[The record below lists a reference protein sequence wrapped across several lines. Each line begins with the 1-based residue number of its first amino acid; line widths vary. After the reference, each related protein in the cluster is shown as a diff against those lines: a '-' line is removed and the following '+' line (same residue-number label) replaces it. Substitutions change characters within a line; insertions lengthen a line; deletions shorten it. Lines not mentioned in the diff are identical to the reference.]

1 MDQLPQDAHRY
12 AIKNAFEHSGKA
24 DLGALIGKLKALHRE
39 LDIKKITPVAAEAV
53 KKVNAMPLP
62 EIEKEFREFEGK
74 GYELKPKPERE
85 GLPPLEWAEKGESV
99 VTRFAPNPNGPP
111 HLGNAR
117 AAYLSYAYAQMYNGK
132 FILRFEDTDP
142 KVKKPMDEPEKA
154 FREDLGWFGI
164 KVGEVY
170 FASDRLQLYYS
181 HMRKLTEMGGAYV
194 CTCESAKWKAKI
206 DAKKACPCR
215 GKGAKKQL
223 ELLEKMVSHE
233 FKEGEAVLRIKTD
246 LKHPDPSVRDWW
258 AARIVDKP
266 VHPRA
271 TGKDFVWP
279 SFMFESAVDDH
290 DMGVTLILRGQE
302 HAQNSTKQKYLYDY
316 FGWKEPHA
324 IHFGRLSI
332 GDMVLSKSRMREGIE
347 KGIYTGW
354 DDIRLGTLK
363 ALRRRGFKAE
373 ALHKILIDSGIT
385 TSDANVSIA
394 KLASYNRDLIKGK
407 AQRATYIT
415 DTIKLRV
422 LMAEAMEAEKDGA
435 TIELK
440 AGVEEV
446 YVSASELKKI
456 KDPVF
461 RLRNA
466 YNVRVENSA
475 KEGIMVEGKFAGRGA
490 SEGQG
495 ENDGGAADKGTGG
508 KQVLGWIKEPMDLEV
523 LMPDGRR
530 EVGAI
535 EGMEIAKGEYL
546 YLDRKGYVIIDSVDG
561 KRPVAWFAH
570 E

>member
-1 MDQLPQDAHRY
+1 MTNLQEDAHRY
-12 AIKNAFEHSGKA
+12 AVKNAFEHGGKA
-24 DLGALIGKLKALHRE
+24 DMGALIGKLKALYKDKDVKE
-39 LDIKKITPVAAEAV
+39 LVPIASAAV
-53 KKVNAMPLP
+53 KKVNAMKSA
-62 EIEKEFREFEGK
+62 EIESEFRKFEGA
-74 GYELKPKPERE
+74 YELKPKPQRE

-117 AAYLSYAYAQMYNGK
+117 AAYLSYAYAQMYKGK

-170 FASDRLQLYYS
+170 FAADRLLLYYDY
-181 HMRKLTEMGGAYV
+181 MRKLTEMGGAYV
-194 CTCESAKWKAKI
+194 CTCKSEDWKKKI

-215 GKGAKKQL
+215 RNGPKKQT
-223 ELLEKMVSHE
+223 ELLEKMISHE
-233 FKEGEAVLRIKTD
+233 FKEGEAVLRVKTD

-279 SFMFESAVDDH
+279 SFMFESAVDDY
-290 DMGVTLILRGQE
+290 DMKVTLILRGQE

-316 FGWKEPHA
+316 FGWNQPHA

-332 GDMVLSKSRMREGIE
+332 GDMVLSKSKIREGVE
-347 KGIYTGW
+347 NGKYTGW
-354 DDIRLGTLK
+354 DDIRLGTLR
-363 ALRRRGFKAE
+363 ALRRRGIRPE
-373 ALHKILIDSGIT
+373 ALQHILIDSGLT
-385 TSDANVSIA
+385 SSDANVSIG
-394 KLASYNRDLIKGK
+394 KLASYNRDLIKEQ
-407 AQRATYIT
+407 AQRQTFIT
-415 DTIKLRV
+415 DTVKLSV
-422 LMAEAMEAEKDGA
+422 LMAEEMEVEKDGA

-440 AGVEEV
+440 GGVEEFF
-446 YVSASELKKI
+446 VSQGELKKI
-456 KDPVF
+456 KEPVF

-466 YNVRVENSA
+466 YNVRVEAGA
-475 KEGIMVEGKFAGRGA
+475 KEGIMVEGKFAGKSA
-490 SEGQG
+490 EGK
-495 ENDGGAADKGTGG
+495 A
-508 KQVLGWIKEPMDLEV
+508 VLGWIKEPMNLEV
-523 LMPDGRR
+523 LLADGSR

-535 EGMEIAKGEYL
+535 ESMNLRKGEYL
-546 YLDRKGYVIIDSVDG
+546 YLEKKGYVIVDSVDG
-561 KRPVAWFAH
+561 VRPVAWFTH